1 MRFKSERSFVGML
14 VAGALMVPAAHAGG
28 ATGGATEPTQILNKV
43 LLTKQLSEQSAMV
56 AQEVLTA
63 TNTLNTYNTMLKDMM
78 ALPAAIKD
86 KMLSPFKSDLAAYYK
101 AYKAVDELNKSSE
114 AAYDLYLTRA
124 KDMQEMAEKG
134 FDPKYYLAR
143 EAELAARN
151 ADAKKRL
158 DEDMAKLKLYEDRM
172 TDLQKAT
179 EDIPN
184 IESSIGGFQALSA
197 LTSRGVA
204 EQLETNKLLQQ
215 QIAETNMSTNRA
227 AQLKAY
233 RHEQMVKQ
241 KQADTETLKQLSVP
255 ITTNYDYDLK
265 YRDLSK

>member
-86 KMLSPFKSDLAAYYK
+86 KMLSPFESELAAYYK

-134 FDPKYYLAR
+134 FDPKHYLAR

-172 TDLQKAT
+172 TDLQKAAA
-179 EDIPN
+179 DIPG
-184 IESSIGGFQALSA
+184 IESSIGGFQALAA
-197 LTSRGVA
+197 LTSRSVA
-204 EQLETNKLLQQ
+204 EQIETNKLLQQ
-215 QIAETNMSTNRA
+215 QIAERRVGDVQA
-227 AQLKAY
+227 AKDEA
-233 RHEQMVKQ
+233 
-241 KQADTETLKQLSVP
+241 KQAEAEKQRIQKAQDAFNALKQPVSKKY
-255 ITTNYDYDLK
+255 TYDLTAPK
-265 YRDLSK
+265 L